1 MKSRAA
7 LKSMDINVREGID
20 EWAIDTSYYAKYYVV
35 YALFQRLG
43 IKCEIHD
50 CTIAL
55 FEYLFG
61 DRISPELIQEFRRS
75 KEDRIEAQYY
85 PLTSDTNLIGVV
97 KHTKAFVLEIEK
109 LMDGLDAEHTKQ
121 LRRKLQDLHKR

>member
-1 MKSRAA
+1 
-7 LKSMDINVREGID
+7 MDINVREGID

-55 FEYLFG
+55 FEYLF
-61 DRISPELIQEFRRS
+61 DDCISPGLAQEFRRS
-75 KEDRIEAQYY
+75 KKDRIEAQYY
-85 PLTSDTNLIGVV
+85 PLIIDSNLTEMV
-97 KHTKAFVLEIEK
+97 KQTKAFVLEIEK
-109 LMDGLDAEHTKQ
+109 LMDGLDAEGIKQ
-121 LRRKLQDLHKR
+121 LQRKLQDMQSMI